1 MGGRSRSPRGRRP
14 KFDGLEGRAEDET
27 TQFQSKRTVR
37 LDAPV
42 TPDRAFRDEVRK
54 LTDIG
59 KVIGA
64 LIQPPHSRRLGSLAD
79 IYNDMRPAGP
89 RPATAFSHT
98 RLQPRERRRRSSDA
112 MFRCG

>member
-1 MGGRSRSPRGRRP
+1 
-14 KFDGLEGRAEDET
+14 
-27 TQFQSKRTVR
+27 
-37 LDAPV
+37 
-42 TPDRAFRDEVRK
+42 
-54 LTDIG
+54 
-59 KVIGA
+59 
-64 LIQPPHSRRLGSLAD
+64 LAD